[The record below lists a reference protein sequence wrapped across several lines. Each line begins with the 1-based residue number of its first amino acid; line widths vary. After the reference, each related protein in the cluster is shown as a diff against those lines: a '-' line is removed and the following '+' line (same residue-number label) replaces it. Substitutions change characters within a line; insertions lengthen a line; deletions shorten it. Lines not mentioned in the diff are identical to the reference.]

1 MCGPTGSGASA
12 APDVPDGKSY
22 VEAVNAAGQRSRAL
36 IYFILILTVLTFATM
51 RNSYDPD
58 WVEKRYRTREQVFT
72 CFVNNRCDEFNEA
85 LVNAGMMKKNPSE
98 EERSKALKRASD
110 AIGIKFEKLRPAKS
124 VTNSALQSG
133 ASATTNPAPQPG
145 TSAPASPEIDNWDKR
160 ELTLTIEAMI
170 KREIDNDTIALPLLG
185 TVIDINDLWIV
196 SGGIMFFLLYFLR
209 ASQKQEERNIRYVC
223 AHKPAFEDL
232 VAMNQVLTPHGIGVG
247 NIGKVLEWGFGL
259 LPSFL
264 YIYLAVLD
272 FGSVDISLLDI
283 GRAKT
288 VIEYVIEALLIG
300 VVVYNNILCLRN
312 QGTIRGLIKA
322 AYLRVSA
329 ARGTA

>member
-1 MCGPTGSGASA
+1 MCGPTGSDASA
-12 APDVPDGKSY
+12 TPAPDVPDGKSY

-36 IYFILILTVLTFATM
+36 IYFILILTVLTFAAM
-51 RNSYDPD
+51 RNSYEPD

-72 CFVNNRCDEFNEA
+72 CFVNNRCDEFNEV
-85 LVNAGMMKKNPSE
+85 LVKAGMMKGKPSE
-98 EERSKALKRASD
+98 EERKRALKRASD

-124 VTNSALQSG
+124 
-133 ASATTNPAPQPG
+133 ATDSAPQPG
-145 TSAPASPEIDNWDKR
+145 TSAPANQAPQSSAPATTNPAPQLGTSVPVSPEIDNWDKR

-196 SGGIMFFLLYFLR
+196 SGGIMFFLLYFLH

-223 AHKPAFEDL
+223 AYRPAFENL
-232 VAMNQVLTPHGIGVG
+232 VAMNQVLTPHGIEVG
-247 NIGKVLEWGFGL
+247 GIGRVLEWGFGL

-272 FGSVDISLLDI
+272 FSSVDISFLDI
-283 GRAKT
+283 GRPET
-288 VIEYVIEALLIG
+288 IVEYVIEA
-300 VVVYNNILCLRN
+300 
-312 QGTIRGLIKA
+312 
-322 AYLRVSA
+322 
-329 ARGTA
+329 